1 MMPWKRAFPFL
12 ATRITDLLQERA
24 IGSVVY
30 ISFTAIVLAS
40 TRPPRGNM
48 LLRVFLAQNYVGK
61 IIGSKSILEK
71 SLCK

>member
-1 MMPWKRAFPFL
+1 MMPWKRVFPFL

-24 IGSVVY
+24 VGSIVY

-48 LLRVFLAQNYVGK
+48 LLRVFLARNCVGK
-61 IIGSKSILEK
+61 IIKSKSLLEK
-71 SLCK
+71 SLRK